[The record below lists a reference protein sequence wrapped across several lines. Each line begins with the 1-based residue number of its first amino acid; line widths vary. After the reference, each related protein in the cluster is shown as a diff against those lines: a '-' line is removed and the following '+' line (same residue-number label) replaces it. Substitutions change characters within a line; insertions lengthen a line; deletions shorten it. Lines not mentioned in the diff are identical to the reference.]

1 MSWLRKMRTTAA
13 LLLAAAVFGIA
24 GCGGSQFPA
33 GGDWPAAVSDGR
45 GGAGESEGFSFGTD
59 ETSQTGVYTGDP
71 YETVNGNVPYFTE
84 EELAEGKESFE
95 YYSEL
100 DRLGRCGV
108 AFASVGQA
116 PSVEQLAGLL
126 DAVTRRLSGELV
138 TVEQIQDEVERAL
151 MEQGHFEAAKS
162 YILYRSRHAE
172 LRAARQSIAAQV
184 NAPGLEDCLVG
195 IQKDFDQLSYPL
207 TALAARFAGFA
218 KPEMDAAELLAALTK
233 AAVELTCPDAPKW
246 EFIAARL
253 LNLSFTLRLEAELSR
268 RGIHTLYDKLRYLTD
283 EGLYGSYILEHY
295 SRAEISEAEGFLCP
309 ERDKLFTR
317 M

>member
-1 MSWLRKMRTTAA
+1 MQIQKRSGQAEAFDGGKI
-13 LLLAAAVFGIA
+13 LAAMEK
-24 GCGGSQFPA
+24 S
-33 GGDWPAAVSDGR
+33 
-45 GGAGESEGFSFGTD
+45 
-59 ETSQTGVYTGDP
+59 
-71 YETVNGNVPYFTE
+71 
-84 EELAEGKESFE
+84 
-95 YYSEL
+95 
-100 DRLGRCGV
+100 
-108 AFASVGQA
+108 FASVGQA

-151 MEQGHFEAAKS
+151 MEQGHCEAAKS

-233 AAVELTCPDAPKW
+233 AAVELTCPDAPRW

-253 LNLSFTLRLEAELSR
+253 LNLSFTLRLETELSR

-295 SRAEISEAEGFLCP
+295 SRAEIGEAEALLCP
-309 ERDKLFTR
+309 
-317 M
+317 